1 MMSAGFRQTSDPR
14 RDDPLDELQAR
25 IAEARRSAATAAD
38 AASVPEAADPL
49 ERLEQQ
55 LARARSAE
63 SLAEPPLGQL
73 YALIRRA
80 RDLAAPLEGYPE
92 AAAEQDDPLERLR
105 AAIAGE
111 IEQIGGRST
120 VGLPRPA
127 ADVAPSSTDQRA
139 ASTRPPADT
148 EAAVGREVLALLDER
163 PLAGSSRA
171 EAVGRLADLS
181 ARSGLDDR
189 VRAELRDI
197 LELLL
202 FE

>member
-25 IAEARRSAATAAD
+25 IAEARRSAATAAE
-38 AASVPEAADPL
+38 AVSVPEAADPL
-49 ERLEQQ
+49 ERLDQQ

-73 YALIRRA
+73 YVLIRRA

-92 AAAEQDDPLERLR
+92 AAAEQNEPLERLR
-105 AAIAGE
+105 TAVAGE
-111 IEQIGGRST
+111 IEAIGGYST
-120 VGLPRPA
+120 IDLPRPA
-127 ADVAPSSTDQRA
+127 ADATRPTTDQPTTSRA
-139 ASTRPPADT
+139 PADT

-163 PLAGSSRA
+163 PLAGSSRT
-171 EAVGRLADLS
+171 EAVRRLADLS
-181 ARSGLDDR
+181 ARPGLDDG

-197 LELLL
+197 LEILL